1 MMDWECCEKSKAGIV
16 ILYAATALTVFYERR
31 TESRPTMTEV
41 GPSESELESRFKRGS
56 KDWGGIT
63 ETNLVQG
70 KKEK

>member
-1 MMDWECCEKSKAGIV
+1 MDWECCEKSKGGESSY
-16 ILYAATALTVFYERR
+16 YAAAALTVFYERR
-31 TESRPTMTEV
+31 TESRPTVTEV

-56 KDWGGIT
+56 KDWGGNT